1 MMIFHKSH
9 QVIIQARLV
18 HHPLIMMMLQPEFS
32 LFSFHEF
39 MDRLLDDCMNPN
51 NSVCGNKMHQP
62 ELGNHRKLADVESW
76 IPHYGNDLK
85 DSEDK
90 EGHVDDGMIVVLAG
104 SRSDLQGGVDKS
116 SQPKHDG

>member
-18 HHPLIMMMLQPEFS
+18 HHPLMMMMMQPQFS

-76 IPHYGNDLK
+76 IPHYGDDLK
-85 DSEDK
+85 QARHSTK
-90 EGHVDDGMIVVLAG
+90 SCLGVPKG
-104 SRSDLQGGVDKS
+104 SVK
-116 SQPKHDG
+116 KWEKVN